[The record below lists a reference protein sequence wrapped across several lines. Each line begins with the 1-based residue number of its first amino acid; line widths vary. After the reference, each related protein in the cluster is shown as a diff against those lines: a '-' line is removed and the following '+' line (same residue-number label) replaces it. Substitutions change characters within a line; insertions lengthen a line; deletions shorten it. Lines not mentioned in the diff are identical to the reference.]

1 MSTIQLRDAAKHF
14 KQLPHQLAAWDWLQE
29 RIDKATLEQF
39 AELYRADPV
48 VKDPLPA
55 AWLAPALKIIKKW
68 EGCRLEAYRCPA
80 GVPTI
85 GYGATRLAKRA
96 VRMGDKIT
104 QQEADQMLLHEI
116 ESLFAP
122 GVFELLP
129 LAKKWR
135 GEQVAA
141 IVSFAYNVG
150 LGALEDST
158 LRKRLL
164 AGEDPNKVVIEE
176 LPRWN
181 KAGSK
186 VLEGLVNRRKD
197 EVALFTGGALP
208 KQQEPL
214 KLRPTSPFNAKLTP
228 HIAIG
233 EFALYKEERR
243 FAADYQIK
251 TATELAEFL
260 EKVRA
265 HFGGKPLIVTSGY
278 RPASINRM
286 VGGASSSEHL
296 FDAPDVGAVDF
307 YVKDVDIY
315 KVQDHCD
322 KNWQC
327 SVGYGAP
334 KGFVHLG
341 IRRGRPRVR
350 WNY

>member
-29 RIDKATLEQF
+29 RVSKEALEQF

-48 VKDPLPA
+48 AKDPLPA
-55 AWLAPALKIIKKW
+55 AWLAPALKLIKKW

-80 GVPTI
+80 DVPTI
-85 GYGATRLAKRA
+85 GYGATRLANRA
-96 VRMGDKIT
+96 VRMGDTIT
-104 QQEADQMLLHEI
+104 QQEADEMLLHEV
-116 ESLFAP
+116 ENLFAP
-122 GVFELLP
+122 SVFALLP

-135 GEQVAA
+135 GEQTAA
-141 IVSFAYNVG
+141 IISFAYNVG
-150 LGALEDST
+150 LGALEEST

-164 AGEDPNKVVIEE
+164 AGEDATKVVIEE

-181 KAGSK
+181 KAGNK

-197 EVALFTGGALP
+197 EVALFTGSVQ
-208 KQQEPL
+208 KQQGPP
-214 KLRPTSPFNAKLTP
+214 KLRPTAPFSAKLTP

-233 EFALYKEERR
+233 EFALNQEERR

-265 HFGGKPLIVTSGY
+265 HFGGKPLVITSGY
-278 RPASINRM
+278 RPPSVNRM

-307 YVKDVDIY
+307 WIDGADIY
-315 KVQDHCD
+315 NVQEYCD
-322 KNWQC
+322 KHWPY

-341 IRRGRPRVR
+341 LRKGRPRVR

>member
-29 RIDKATLEQF
+29 RISKEALEQF

-48 VKDPLPA
+48 AKDPLPA
-55 AWLAPALKIIKKW
+55 AWLAPTLKLIKKW

-80 GVPTI
+80 DVPTI
-85 GYGATRLAKRA
+85 GYGATRLANRA
-96 VRMGDKIT
+96 VRMGDTIT
-104 QQEADQMLLHEI
+104 QQEADEMLLHEV
-116 ESLFAP
+116 ENLFAP
-122 GVFELLP
+122 GVFALLP

-135 GEQVAA
+135 GEQTAA
-141 IVSFAYNVG
+141 IISFAYNVG
-150 LGALEDST
+150 LGVLEEST

-164 AGEDPNKVVIEE
+164 AGEDATKVVIEE

-197 EVALFTGGALP
+197 EVALFTGSVQ
-208 KQQEPL
+208 KQQGPP
-214 KLRPTSPFNAKLTP
+214 KLRPTAPFSAKLTP

-233 EFALYKEERR
+233 EFALNQEERR

-265 HFGGKPLIVTSGY
+265 HFGGKPLIITSGY
-278 RPASINRM
+278 RPVSVNRM

-307 YVKDVDIY
+307 YIEGADIY
-315 KVQDHCD
+315 KVQEYCD
-322 KNWQC
+322 KHWPH

-341 IRRGRPRVR
+341 IRKGRPRVR